1 LNPNSKSKIL
11 KVLHCPELVGGN
23 PQVLSK
29 YENLLGLDSTLA
41 CESPNLY
48 TNFHE
53 GTSCF
58 QSTSTWK
65 TELNRINLI
74 LKSLCFDGVVHLNNG
89 RFITPYFGE
98 RLHPKELVY
107 SKWMRKLIRF
117 YARNLLGMEC
127 FLSRLKNTSK
137 AIFLTFQ
144 GSDARET
151 QCFVEKHQQR
161 GLAEEIISRSGK
173 SNDSIRRKKML
184 LAGIADKIYSLNP
197 DLLEVLP
204 KGSEFLP
211 YATEA
216 GLNPKILPF
225 NQSNEFV
232 VGHAPTHRIVK
243 GTDEI
248 IRVVQNLRSKGFK
261 VRLELIEGLSR
272 EEAQKKY
279 QEIDLFIDQLVIG
292 WYGVVSLEVM
302 ALGKPIICFIKGRGL
317 RFVPP
322 KMLADLPIINADE
335 TSLEEKLVDV
345 IQMRSE
351 ERQSLAERGLAYLKT
366 WHDPTKIAQRV
377 VRDYRNILSSKDHRL
392 I

>member
-1 LNPNSKSKIL
+1 
-11 KVLHCPELVGGN
+11 VGGN

-29 YENLLGLDSTLA
+29 YENLLGLESTLT
-41 CESPNLY
+41 CENPNLY

-58 QSTSTWK
+58 QSSSTWK

-74 LKSLCFDGVVHLNNG
+74 KKSVWFDGVVHLNNG
-89 RFITPYFGE
+89 RFITPYFGD

-117 YARNLLGMEC
+117 YARSLLGIEYS
-127 FLSRLKNTSK
+127 LSRLKNRSK

-151 QCFVEKHQQR
+151 KCFVEKHQQS
-161 GLAEEIISRSGK
+161 GLAEEVIGRSGK
-173 SNDSIRRKKML
+173 TNNSIRRKKML
-184 LAGIADKIYSLNP
+184 LAGFADKIYSLNP

-248 IRVVQNLRSKGFK
+248 IRVIENLRSKGFK

-272 EEAQKKY
+272 EDAQKKY

-302 ALGKPIICFIKGRGL
+302 ALGKPVLCFIKGRGL
-317 RFVPP
+317 HFVPP
-322 KMLADLPIINADE
+322 KMLADLPIINVDE
-335 TSLEEKLVDV
+335 SSLEEKLVGV
-345 IQMRSE
+345 MQMSIE
-351 ERQSLAERGLAYLKT
+351 QRQSLAERGLAYLT
-366 WHDPTKIAQRV
+366 EWHDPTKIAQRV
-377 VRDYRNILSSKDHRL
+377 VGDYRKVLSSQDQC
-392 I
+392 II

>member
-1 LNPNSKSKIL
+1 
-11 KVLHCPELVGGN
+11 VGGN

-29 YENLLGLDSTLA
+29 YENLLGLESTLA

-74 LKSLCFDGVVHLNNG
+74 KKSACFDGVVHLNNG
-89 RFITPYFGE
+89 RFITPYFGD
-98 RLHPKELVY
+98 RLHPKELAY

-117 YARNLLGMEC
+117 YARSLLGIEYS
-127 FLSRLKNTSK
+127 LSRLKNRSK

-151 QCFVEKHQQR
+151 KCFVQKYQQS
-161 GLAEEIISRSGK
+161 GLAEEVIGRSGK
-173 SNDSIRRKKML
+173 TNNSIRRKKML

-243 GTDEI
+243 GTNEI
-248 IRVVQNLRSKGFK
+248 IRVVENLRSKGFK

-272 EEAQKKY
+272 EDAQKKY

-302 ALGKPIICFIKGRGL
+302 GLGKPVLCFIKGRGL
-317 RFVPP
+317 RFVPAR
-322 KMLADLPIINADE
+322 MLSDLPIINADE
-335 TSLEEKLVDV
+335 NSLEEKLVGV
-345 IQMRSE
+345 MQMSSE
-351 ERQSLAERGLAYLKT
+351 ERQSLAERGVAYLKE

-377 VRDYRNILSSKDHRL
+377 VGDYRKVLSLQDHG
-392 I
+392 II

>member
-1 LNPNSKSKIL
+1 
-11 KVLHCPELVGGN
+11 VGGN

-29 YENLLGLDSTLA
+29 YENLLGLESTLT
-41 CESPNLY
+41 CENPNLY

-58 QSTSTWK
+58 QSSSTWK
-65 TELNRINLI
+65 TELNRLNLI
-74 LKSLCFDGVVHLNNG
+74 KKSVWFDGVVHLNNG
-89 RFITPYFGE
+89 RFITPYFGD

-117 YARNLLGMEC
+117 YARSLLGIEYS
-127 FLSRLKNTSK
+127 LSRLKNRSK

-151 QCFVEKHQQR
+151 KCFVEKHQQS
-161 GLAEEIISRSGK
+161 GLAEEVIGRSGK
-173 SNDSIRRKKML
+173 TNNSIRRKKML

-243 GTDEI
+243 GTNEI
-248 IRVVQNLRSKGFK
+248 IRVIENLRSKGFK

-272 EEAQKKY
+272 EDAQKKY

-302 ALGKPIICFIKGRGL
+302 ALGKPVLCFIKGRGL
-317 RFVPP
+317 HFVPP
-322 KMLADLPIINADE
+322 KMLADLPIINVDE
-335 TSLEEKLVDV
+335 SSLEEKLVGV
-345 IQMRSE
+345 MQMSIE
-351 ERQSLAERGLAYLKT
+351 QRQSLAERGLAYLT
-366 WHDPTKIAQRV
+366 EWHDPTKIAQRV
-377 VRDYRNILSSKDHRL
+377 VGDYRKVLSSQDQC
-392 I
+392 II

>member
-1 LNPNSKSKIL
+1 
-11 KVLHCPELVGGN
+11 VGGN

-29 YENLLGLDSTLA
+29 YENLLGLESTLT
-41 CESPNLY
+41 CENPNLY

-58 QSTSTWK
+58 QSSSTWK

-74 LKSLCFDGVVHLNNG
+74 KKSVWFDGVVHLNNG
-89 RFITPYFGE
+89 RFITPYFGD

-117 YARNLLGMEC
+117 YARSLLGIEYS
-127 FLSRLKNTSK
+127 LSRLKNRSK

-151 QCFVEKHQQR
+151 KCFVEKHQQS
-161 GLAEEIISRSGK
+161 GLAEEVIGRSGK
-173 SNDSIRRKKML
+173 TNNSIRRKKML

-243 GTDEI
+243 GTNEI
-248 IRVVQNLRSKGFK
+248 IRVIENLRSKGINI
-261 VRLELIEGLSR
+261 RLELIEGLSR
-272 EEAQKKY
+272 EDAQKKY

-302 ALGKPIICFIKGRGL
+302 ALGKPVLCFIKGRGL
-317 RFVPP
+317 RFVPQ

-335 TSLEEKLVDV
+335 SSLEEKLVGV
-345 IQMRSE
+345 MQMSIE
-351 ERQSLAERGLAYLKT
+351 QRQSLAERGLAYLKE

-377 VRDYRNILSSKDHRL
+377 VGDYRKVLSFQDHG
-392 I
+392 II

>member
-1 LNPNSKSKIL
+1 M
-11 KVLHCPELVGGN
+11 GGN

-29 YENLLGLDSTLA
+29 YENLLGLESTLT
-41 CESPNLY
+41 CENPNLY

-58 QSTSTWK
+58 QSSSTWK

-74 LKSLCFDGVVHLNNG
+74 KKSVWFDGVVHLNNG
-89 RFITPYFGE
+89 RFITPYFGD

-117 YARNLLGMEC
+117 YARSLLGIEYS
-127 FLSRLKNTSK
+127 LSRLKNRSK

-151 QCFVEKHQQR
+151 KCFVEKHQQS
-161 GLAEEIISRSGK
+161 GLAEEVIGRSGK
-173 SNDSIRRKKML
+173 TNNSIRRKKML

-248 IRVVQNLRSKGFK
+248 IRVIENLRSKGFK

-272 EEAQKKY
+272 EDAQKKY

-302 ALGKPIICFIKGRGL
+302 ALGKPVLCFIKGRGL
-317 RFVPP
+317 HFVPP
-322 KMLADLPIINADE
+322 KMLADLPIINVDE
-335 TSLEEKLVDV
+335 SSLEEKLVGV
-345 IQMRSE
+345 MQMSIE
-351 ERQSLAERGLAYLKT
+351 QRQSLAERGLAYLT
-366 WHDPTKIAQRV
+366 EWHDPTKIAQRV
-377 VRDYRNILSSKDHRL
+377 VGDYRKVLSSQDQC
-392 I
+392 II

>member
-1 LNPNSKSKIL
+1 
-11 KVLHCPELVGGN
+11 VGGN

-29 YENLLGLDSTLA
+29 YENLLGLESTLT
-41 CESPNLY
+41 CENPNLY

-58 QSTSTWK
+58 QSSSTWK

-74 LKSLCFDGVVHLNNG
+74 KKSVWFDGVVHLNNG
-89 RFITPYFGE
+89 RFITPYFGD

-117 YARNLLGMEC
+117 YARSLLGIEYS
-127 FLSRLKNTSK
+127 LSRLKNRSK

-151 QCFVEKHQQR
+151 KCFVEKHQQS
-161 GLAEEIISRSGK
+161 GLAEEVIGRSGK
-173 SNDSIRRKKML
+173 TNNSIRRKKML

-216 GLNPKILPF
+216 GLNPKIIPF

-243 GTDEI
+243 GTNEI
-248 IRVVQNLRSKGFK
+248 IRVVENLRSKGFK

-272 EEAQKKY
+272 EDAQKKY

-302 ALGKPIICFIKGRGL
+302 ALGKPVLCFIKGRGL
-317 RFVPP
+317 HFVPP
-322 KMLADLPIINADE
+322 KMLADLPIINVDE
-335 TSLEEKLVDV
+335 SSLEEKLVGV
-345 IQMRSE
+345 MQMSIE
-351 ERQSLAERGLAYLKT
+351 QRQSLAERGLAYLT
-366 WHDPTKIAQRV
+366 EWHDPTKIAQRV
-377 VRDYRNILSSKDHRL
+377 VGDYRKVLSSQDQC
-392 I
+392 II

>member
-1 LNPNSKSKIL
+1 MA
-11 KVLHCPELVGGN
+11 GN

-29 YENLLGLDSTLA
+29 YENLLGLESTLT
-41 CESPNLY
+41 CENPNLY

-58 QSTSTWK
+58 QSSSTWK

-74 LKSLCFDGVVHLNNG
+74 KKSVWFDGVVHLNNG
-89 RFITPYFGE
+89 RFITPYFGD
-98 RLHPKELVY
+98 RLHPKELAY
-107 SKWMRKLIRF
+107 SQWMRKLIRF
-117 YARNLLGMEC
+117 YARSLLGIEYS
-127 FLSRLKNTSK
+127 LSRLKNRSK

-151 QCFVEKHQQR
+151 KCFVEKHQQS
-161 GLAEEIISRSGK
+161 GLAEEVIGRSGK
-173 SNDSIRRKKML
+173 TNNSIRRKKTL
-184 LAGIADKIYSLNP
+184 LAGVADKIYSLNP

-211 YATEA
+211 YSTEA
-216 GLNPKILPF
+216 GLNARILPF
-225 NQSNEFV
+225 RQGDEFV
-232 VGHAPTHRIVK
+232 VGHAPTHRMVK

-248 IRVVQNLRSKGFK
+248 IRVVQNLRSKGIK
-261 VRLELIEGLSR
+261 IRLELIEGLSR
-272 EEAQKKY
+272 DDAQKKF

-302 ALGKPIICFIKGRGL
+302 ALGKPVLCFIMGRGL

-322 KMLADLPIINADE
+322 KMLADLPIIKADE
-335 TSLEEKLVDV
+335 SSLEEKLVGV
-345 IQMRSE
+345 MQMSIE
-351 ERQSLAERGLAYLKT
+351 QRQSLAERGLAYLKE

-377 VRDYRNILSSKDHRL
+377 VGDYRKVLSSQDQC
-392 I
+392 II

>member
-1 LNPNSKSKIL
+1 
-11 KVLHCPELVGGN
+11 VGGN

-29 YENLLGLDSTLA
+29 YENLLGLESTLT
-41 CESPNLY
+41 CENPNLY

-58 QSTSTWK
+58 QSSSTWK

-74 LKSLCFDGVVHLNNG
+74 KKSVWFDGVVHLNNG
-89 RFITPYFGE
+89 RFITPYFGD

-117 YARNLLGMEC
+117 YARSLLGIEYS
-127 FLSRLKNTSK
+127 LSRLKNRSK

-151 QCFVEKHQQR
+151 KCFVEKHQQS
-161 GLAEEIISRSGK
+161 GLAEEVIGRSGK
-173 SNDSIRRKKML
+173 TNNSIRRKKML

-243 GTDEI
+243 GTNEI
-248 IRVVQNLRSKGFK
+248 IRVIENLRSKGFK

-272 EEAQKKY
+272 EDAQKKY

-302 ALGKPIICFIKGRGL
+302 ALGKPVLCFIKGRGL
-317 RFVPP
+317 HFVPP
-322 KMLADLPIINADE
+322 KMLADLPIINVDE
-335 TSLEEKLVDV
+335 SSLEEKLVGV
-345 IQMRSE
+345 MQMSIE
-351 ERQSLAERGLAYLKT
+351 QRQSLAERGLAYLT
-366 WHDPTKIAQRV
+366 EWHDPTKIAQRV
-377 VRDYRNILSSKDHRL
+377 VGDYRKVLSSQDQC
-392 I
+392 II